1 MTVSANDQPQLRTH
15 TAELDGASIGELTA
29 RMSEQVSRLVRDEL
43 ALAQLEAKHKA
54 KALGLGVGMF
64 GASGVV
70 AFFGA
75 GCGVAAAVLGLANV
89 LRPWLAAVIVAA
101 ALFVVAGV
109 LALAGRAGV
118 KRGGA
123 PIPTEAVESAKA
135 DVAVVRQAVRR

>member
-1 MTVSANDQPQLRTH
+1 MTVSANDQPPLRTH

>member
-101 ALFVVAGV
+101 ARFVVAGV

>member
-64 GASGVV
+64 GASGVL